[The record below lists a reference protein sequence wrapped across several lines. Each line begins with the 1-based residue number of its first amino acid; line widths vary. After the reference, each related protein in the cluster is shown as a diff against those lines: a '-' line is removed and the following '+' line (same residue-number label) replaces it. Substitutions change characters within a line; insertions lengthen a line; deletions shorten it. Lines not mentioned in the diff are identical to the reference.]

1 MVLESIWAFFKKWDI
16 SFNPGAS
23 PSSVP
28 AWLRITFL
36 LHEFWNEETFAAIAN
51 DLGKFAKFLDLTTP
65 NKMSTCAKICLEMD
79 NPLRSYTRLPM
90 GARGR
95 LSKCSIS
102 ILFHVMNMCISSTHS
117 QKS

>member
-1 MVLESIWAFFKKWDI
+1 MVLESSWAIFKKWDI
-16 SFNPGAS
+16 IFNPAAS

-51 DLGKFAKFLDLTTP
+51 DLGKFAKFFDLTTP

-79 NPLRSYTRLPM
+79 NPPSSYTRLPM

-102 ILFHVMNMCISSTHS
+102 ILCSVMNMCISSTHS